1 MTGTG
6 SSRRCLCHQWAMFMA
21 CLCIPLLL
29 SCGGEAYVAMTRTPG
44 EPLPRPDQVV
54 VYDFAVTPG
63 DIKLDRGVGPSMV
76 RDMGNTTQTE
86 EEIRVGRAVAEALA
100 IELVD
105 DLQSQGIRAY
115 RAIEAPPPSST
126 TLSVKGHFR
135 KIDQGNRT
143 TRTVVGFRLGGSQ
156 LGTSI
161 QIYQG
166 VGSRQRL
173 VSEAEAATESSLKP
187 GITSLFTET
196 FVSAIKTDAKRTAKA
211 IAKKF
216 GNYYKRQGW
225 IAK

>member
-1 MTGTG
+1 MTVANF
-6 SSRRCLCHQWAMFMA
+6 SRRATWHPSQVLGLCLF
-21 CLCIPLLL
+21 LPLLV

-44 EPLPRPDQVV
+44 EPLPKPDQVV
-54 VYDFAVTPG
+54 VYDFAVTPE
-63 DIKLDRGVGPSMV
+63 DIELDRGVGPSMV
-76 RDMGNTTQTE
+76 RDMKKTTQTE
-86 EEIRVGRAVAEALA
+86 EEIQVGRAVAEALA
-100 IELVD
+100 IELVE

-115 RAIEAPPPSST
+115 RENEAPPLSST

-135 KIDQGNRT
+135 QIDQGNRT
-143 TRTVVGFRLGGSQ
+143 SRTVVGFRLGGSQ

-161 QIYQG
+161 QIFQG
-166 VGSRQRL
+166 MGSRQRL

-187 GITSLFTET
+187 GITSLFTEA